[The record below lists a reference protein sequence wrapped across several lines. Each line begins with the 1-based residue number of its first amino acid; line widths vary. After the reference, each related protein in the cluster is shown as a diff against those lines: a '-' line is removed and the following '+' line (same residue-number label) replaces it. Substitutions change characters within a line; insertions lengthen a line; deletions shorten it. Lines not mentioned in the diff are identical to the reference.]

1 MKKQFDTEK
10 YIMGRFD
17 RFGKDFWKPEK
28 KFSEMSLNELR
39 SYVTMFNQLHYSS
52 SMPIKVEI
60 SYEEESKVRDNL
72 NKEFDKRVGKD
83 FLALYNLYDKHLH
96 EPEKWTGEIRYKFFS
111 YKVEDNGYSEM
122 QNFYTAYK
130 LLWFAKERN
139 IKVEDIVEMF
149 IKFSYPCFWDL
160 DKDPDKDYAL
170 KMDISTQIFSRNYD
184 KQVKWY

>member
-1 MKKQFDTEK
+1 
-10 YIMGRFD
+10 
-17 RFGKDFWKPEK
+17 
-28 KFSEMSLNELR
+28 
-39 SYVTMFNQLHYSS
+39 
-52 SMPIKVEI
+52 
-60 SYEEESKVRDNL
+60 
-72 NKEFDKRVGKD
+72 
-83 FLALYNLYDKHLH
+83 
-96 EPEKWTGEIRYKFFS
+96 
-111 YKVEDNGYSEM
+111 M